1 VRLRGVDALRHAA
14 GHAAG
19 CRLQADALTR
29 RRAAGDRTGRL
40 FTLTAQVP
48 TSEWA
53 AQGARLREC
62 VASFRVFEQ
71 S

>member
-1 VRLRGVDALRHAA
+1 VRLRGIDAARHAA
-14 GHAAG
+14 GT
-19 CRLQADALTR
+19 LQADAQTR
-29 RRAAGDRTGRL
+29 RRAAGDRSGRL